1 MNEFFLAPFSIVL
14 YAELKSL
21 EDTFSL
27 MRRIN
32 CMHPSIHIE
41 TEVGKLRSVLLH
53 RPGSELE
60 SLTPQFL
67 ESMLFEDI
75 PFLESMQTEH
85 DKFAST
91 LRDRGAM
98 VYYLTTLLEEVVE
111 DALIHKVV
119 ADYLVDSSPLYSPSL
134 KNIIKEYL
142 YESTPSKLVTHCIG
156 GLLKSDIADKV
167 KEKTLSYYIK
177 DSYPFYISPLPNLY
191 FTRDPATIVGSAMH
205 INVMKNEYRK
215 RESYLM
221 NLLSTH
227 HSLFSSTTV
236 HSDYTRGS
244 TIEGGDILII
254 NKTTA
259 VIGSSA
265 RTEVWAIESFA
276 RRMMAPIEEGGEGF
290 KEILVVQIPFTRAY
304 MHLDTIFTMVDR
316 DKFVLFGGV
325 EPALKV
331 FSITKKRKDSLY
343 IHEEKGL
350 KEALSRALGVVSVD
364 IIKNG
369 GLDNI
374 ASAREQWNDSTNTL
388 ALEPGVVVTYRRNIV
403 SNENLRKHG
412 IEVIP
417 IIGSE
422 LVRGRG
428 GPRCMS
434 MPLLREA

>member
-1 MNEFFLAPFSIVL
+1 
-14 YAELKSL
+14 
-21 EDTFSL
+21 
-27 MRRIN
+27 
-32 CMHPSIHIE
+32 
-41 TEVGKLRSVLLH
+41 
-53 RPGSELE
+53 
-60 SLTPQFL
+60 
-67 ESMLFEDI
+67 
-75 PFLESMQTEH
+75 
-85 DKFAST
+85 
-91 LRDRGAM
+91 
-98 VYYLTTLLEEVVE
+98 
-111 DALIHKVV
+111 
-119 ADYLVDSSPLYSPSL
+119 
-134 KNIIKEYL
+134 
-142 YESTPSKLVTHCIG
+142 
-156 GLLKSDIADKV
+156 
-167 KEKTLSYYIK
+167 
-177 DSYPFYISPLPNLY
+177 FYISPLPNLY